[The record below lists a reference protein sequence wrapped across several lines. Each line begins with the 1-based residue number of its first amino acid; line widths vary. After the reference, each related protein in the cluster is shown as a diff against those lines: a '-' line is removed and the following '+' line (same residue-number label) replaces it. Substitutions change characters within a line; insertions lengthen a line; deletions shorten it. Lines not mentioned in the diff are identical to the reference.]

1 MMMMMMMITINQ
13 KILNYILYK
22 IIQSKDEESFVK
34 QAFLISFDLHCNGKN
49 NFHSHL
55 MNMSAVN
62 TLRFLHL
69 TSDLLDIAM
78 VKSYLS
84 SMKQE
89 FLSYRQNTL
98 QHSQKVEFYRSFKSN
113 HTTSS
118 YLDLTRGTA
127 GGRALVTLR
136 TSNHKLIIKIG
147 RCNQTTKD
155 NRHRSFCGSNVIED
169 EVHFLFQ
176 CPTYSMIRN
185 KFYYKVKTLI
195 PNITE
200 LPINGLICGL
210 INELMNSSN
219 YLEESKKNL
228 FQAKK
233 QNMWK
238 WKSARPTNTRKAGC
252 AHAVISDIIQR
263 MPCTGCYL
271 STVFVFQT
279 IRARIRYE

>member
-1 MMMMMMMITINQ
+1 MVMMTTTMTMMVMMMMMITINQ
-13 KILNYILYK
+13 KILKYILY
-22 IIQSKDEESFVK
+22 IQSKDEESLVK
-34 QAFLISFDLHCNGKN
+34 QAFLMSFDLHCNGKN
-49 NFHSHL
+49 SFHSHL
-55 MNMSAVN
+55 MNMSEYFKLPDFN
-62 TLRFLHL
+62 P
-69 TSDLLDIAM
+69 DLLDIAM
-78 VKSYLS
+78 VKSYVS

-89 FLSYRQNTL
+89 YISYWQNTL
-98 QHSQKVEFYRSFKSN
+98 QHSQKLEFYRSFKSN

-238 WKSARPTNTRKAGC
+238 
-252 AHAVISDIIQR
+252 
-263 MPCTGCYL
+263 
-271 STVFVFQT
+271 
-279 IRARIRYE
+279 